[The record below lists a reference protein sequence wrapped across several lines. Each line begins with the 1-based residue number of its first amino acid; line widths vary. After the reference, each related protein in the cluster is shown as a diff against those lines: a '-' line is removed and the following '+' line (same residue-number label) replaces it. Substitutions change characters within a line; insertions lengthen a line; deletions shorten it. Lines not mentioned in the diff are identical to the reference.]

1 MEEHGSAD
9 QARKEKKLQKTLMFF
24 DGFPKPLGCT
34 VLLKG
39 ANGDELK
46 KVKRVVQY
54 AIFVAYH
61 LALETSFLVDE
72 GVTLP
77 ELPLKSP
84 ITVAL
89 PDKQSSLDRSI
100 SMIPGFV

>member
-1 MEEHGSAD
+1 
-9 QARKEKKLQKTLMFF
+9 MFF
-24 DGFPKPLGCT
+24 EPLGCT
-34 VLLKG
+34 ILLKG
-39 ANGDELK
+39 AHGDELK
-46 KVKRVVQY
+46 KVKHVVQY
-54 AIFVAYH
+54 VIFVAYH
-61 LALETSFLVDE
+61 LALETSFLADE

>member
-9 QARKEKKLQKTLMFF
+9 QAGKEKNLQKSLMFF
-24 DGFPKPLGCT
+24 EPLGCT
-34 VLLKG
+34 VFLKG
-39 ANGDELK
+39 AKDDELK
-46 KVKRVVQY
+46 KVKRVVPY

-61 LALETSFLVDE
+61 LALETYFLADE

-77 ELPLKSP
+77 EIPLKSP